1 MKISWGLTWHP
12 DFTTRPIFTGLS
24 ALDICIA
31 ESRGMQPLVETFLKS
46 SPNLKRLSIG
56 VAYQIPHRMTEASLS
71 LAIKEAAVTLPELQE
86 LTLFN
91 FWLQEEQLQTWQQL
105 TPLSNLRRLT
115 VFCGLDS
122 FNIVGHIDEDNS
134 HDGLNIHHLAIDTCG
149 LREEAFLSMLRSC
162 KLLTS
167 LHVRLD
173 ITLNS
178 HDFLQGLRHHGPS
191 LRTLAICFY
200 TNYEHDTDPF
210 HQPDFDELCKLCSNV
225 CFLGLQASAIDL
237 DPVEWASPTVR
248 FLSRLSSLTRMSGLR
263 LIHIRW
269 SSYPDPESARSRVHT
284 MAALQ
289 KFCNAVFHY
298 MFVQKACSS
307 LKAIVVGH
315 NIYDDFEPSEIY
327 CTQHCFIR
335 DYETEASET
344 RAVAIPVHAYRIR
357 ELLPDCDL
365 LDYDPLCESLAHL
378 PGRLQ
383 F

>member
-1 MKISWGLTWHP
+1 
-12 DFTTRPIFTGLS
+12 
-24 ALDICIA
+24 
-31 ESRGMQPLVETFLKS
+31 MQPLVETFLKS

-263 LIHIRW
+263 LIHIRS

-284 MAALQ
+284 MGALQ
-289 KFCNAVFHY
+289 KFCSAVFHY
-298 MFVQKACSS
+298 MFVHKACSS

-315 NIYDDFEPSEIY
+315 DIYDDFEPPEIY
-327 CTQHCFIR
+327 CAQHCFIR
-335 DYETEASET
+335 DYEMEAGET
-344 RAVAIPVHAYRIR
+344 RAVAVPVHAYRIR